1 MVLYEIYAVLAG
13 NHRIL
18 GFFAILRFLPP
29 FLGDMATMR
38 IVQVDEA
45 HRLM

>member
-18 GFFAILRFLPP
+18 GFFAILRFMPQ
-29 FLGDMATMR
+29 FLGDMTTMR
-38 IVQVDEA
+38 VVQVVEA
-45 HRLM
+45 RRLM